1 MRKRRDLLLGI
12 LILSGVVGVYSCR
25 NDLSLIVREKEI
37 SKRIE
42 HGLLNVKY
50 PELKNNRSDSR
61 DICDSINSNIK
72 NFVNSLL
79 SEMDFDENYELK
91 PESKAYN
98 RELKIDYNLD
108 IFDRDYV
115 SARFTVYSYQ
125 GGVHGRTYYKCFNYS
140 SQRAEQLKLDDLL
153 HLKSKMELQSLNK
166 LLVKYFENPDHCFN
180 KLPFITSDFQFF
192 SYQDDGFIFSFSD
205 MSLGDYVC
213 GTAEIK
219 IPIWELKQHG
229 LLKL

>member
-1 MRKRRDLLLGI
+1 
-12 LILSGVVGVYSCR
+12 
-25 NDLSLIVREKEI
+25 
-37 SKRIE
+37 
-42 HGLLNVKY
+42 VKY

-72 NFVNSLL
+72 NFVNSQL

-115 SARFTVYSYQ
+115 STRFTVYSYQ
-125 GGVHGRTYYKCFNYS
+125 GGAHGRTYYKCFNYS

-180 KLPFITSDFQFF
+180 ELPFITSDFQFF